1 MKISQARAYQNSGVS
16 VMFYL
21 HIFQHPLSQ
30 PLTNGMASAIL
41 SESRISPAV
50 RPSRLSSGALTAMQR
65 GRRCTLTT
73 APLQTNG
80 GLTAEKRELFRTKS
94 ASKNQWFFP
103 FWKRRKAL
111 PWVTDRKNAHITMG
125 FSDAKVPETGHKS
138 LRNELK
144 RKFR

>member
-1 MKISQARAYQNSGVS
+1 
-16 VMFYL
+16 MFYL
-21 HIFQHPLSQ
+21 YIFQHPLSQ
-30 PLTNGMASAIL
+30 PLTNGMASAVF
-41 SESRISPAV
+41 SKNRICPAV
-50 RPSRLSSGALTAMQR
+50 RPSRLSCGALTAMRR

-73 APLQTNG
+73 APLQTNKA
-80 GLTAEKRELFRTKS
+80 LTAENRELFRTKS
-94 ASKNQWFFP
+94 ASKNQRFSP

-111 PWVTDRKNAHITMG
+111 PGVTDRKNAHITMG